1 MRLAA
6 SCFAVVR
13 RFDDD
18 DDDSEGGVD
27 DPLPVVSV
35 AELDAD
41 VADVPRLGALLDR
54 IPVDVLSKSWVFEA
68 GRGLDSSYE
77 GFRVQNSKNKI
88 KSRVYVYVQNCH
100 YHRRHLCAT

>member
-13 RFDDD
+13 RFDD

-41 VADVPRLGALLDR
+41 ATAGVPRLGALLDR
-54 IPVDVLSKSWVFEA
+54 IPVDVLSKS
-68 GRGLDSSYE
+68 
-77 GFRVQNSKNKI
+77 
-88 KSRVYVYVQNCH
+88 
-100 YHRRHLCAT
+100 

>member
-18 DDDSEGGVD
+18 SEGGVD
-27 DPLPVVSV
+27 DPLSVVSV

-41 VADVPRLGALLDR
+41 AAGVPRLGALLDR

-77 GFRVQNSKNKI
+77 GFRVQNSKK
-88 KSRVYVYVQNCH
+88 
-100 YHRRHLCAT
+100 

>member
-35 AELDAD
+35 AELDAG
-41 VADVPRLGALLDR
+41 VPRLGALLDR

>member
-1 MRLAA
+1 MAA

-18 DDDSEGGVD
+18 DDDSEGGAD

-41 VADVPRLGALLDR
+41 AAGVPRLGALLDR
-54 IPVDVLSKSWVFEA
+54 IPVDVRSKSWVFEA
-68 GRGLDSSYE
+68 GRGSDPPYE
-77 GFRVQNSKNKI
+77 GFRV
-88 KSRVYVYVQNCH
+88 
-100 YHRRHLCAT
+100 

>member
-1 MRLAA
+1 LAA

-18 DDDSEGGVD
+18 DDDSEGGAD

-41 VADVPRLGALLDR
+41 AAGVPRLGALLDR
-54 IPVDVLSKSWVFEA
+54 IPVDVRSKSWVFEA
-68 GRGLDSSYE
+68 GRGSDPPYE
-77 GFRVQNSKNKI
+77 GFRV
-88 KSRVYVYVQNCH
+88 
-100 YHRRHLCAT
+100 

>member
-18 DDDSEGGVD
+18 SEGGVD
-27 DPLPVVSV
+27 DPLSVVSV
-35 AELDAD
+35 ELDAD
-41 VADVPRLGALLDR
+41 AAGVPRLGALLDR

-77 GFRVQNSKNKI
+77 GFRVPNSKK
-88 KSRVYVYVQNCH
+88 
-100 YHRRHLCAT
+100 